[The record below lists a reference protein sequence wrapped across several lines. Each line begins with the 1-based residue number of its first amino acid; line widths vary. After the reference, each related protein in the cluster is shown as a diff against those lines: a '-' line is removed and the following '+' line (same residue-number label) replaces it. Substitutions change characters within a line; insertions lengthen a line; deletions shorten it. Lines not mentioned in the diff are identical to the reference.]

1 MLSSRTLQR
10 QLKTLGTTYNL
21 EVKKVRMELAKQ
33 YLQEERLSNK
43 EIAFLLGYSDENSFY
58 RAFKKWEKTTISEW
72 KKRKR
77 VG

>member
-1 MLSSRTLQR
+1 
-10 QLKTLGTTYNL
+10 
-21 EVKKVRMELAKQ
+21 MELAKQ